1 MAEATKISRQVLY
14 KRIWSEPVTKLSKE
28 FGLSDV
34 GFAKL
39 CKRNDIP
46 RPPRGFWARKAVGQ
60 KVTDVPLPRANE
72 DWEITINSHEKGI
85 TNPALRTAAEREKS
99 RITQEPPIVVP
110 DNMRGAHPLVS
121 TALHVLEATQKD
133 ACGILRPAAFG
144 CLNVSVSR
152 NSLRRA
158 LLIMDALIKTFVA
171 RGYSVRVPGEGDI
184 DETIVELMDARVPF
198 GIRETLVELKV
209 EPDDDPGLKGPY
221 EFRHNRF
228 KNQTGP
234 SGKLC
239 LEIDP
244 GHGMIGDG
252 LRRRWSDTQSG
263 QVEKHLNQFVAGVIQ
278 IAIKQRDDKLAR
290 EARKRQEEEEARIE
304 AERQAA
310 AERRAEAQEKI
321 RAAKWAAVLAERAKV
336 QELRQGANA
345 WRESRQLRAYI
356 AAVRRDAIGT
366 QNAFSETALVQ
377 ALLCFHCNVAP
388 FGFRRR
394 FAYNPDPVF
403 DGGSLVHSH
412 RKGQA
417 PWIIPDNEDRPDR
430 EVLPRYNAV

>member
-1 MAEATKISRQVLY
+1 MAETTKVSRQVLY
-14 KRIWSEPVTKLSKE
+14 KRIWSEPVTRLAKE

-85 TNPALRTAAEREKS
+85 TNPALRTAAEREQS
-99 RITQEPPIVVP
+99 RIAQEPPIVVLETL
-110 DNMRGAHPLVS
+110 RGAHPLVS
-121 TALHVLEATQKD
+121 TALHVLDATQKD

-171 RGYSVRVPGEGDI
+171 RGYSVRVPGEEDI
-184 DETIVELMDARVPF
+184 DETIVELMDTRVAF

-209 EPDDDPGLKGPY
+209 EPDDDPGLTGPY

-234 SGKLC
+234 SGKLY
-239 LEIDP
+239 LEID
-244 GHGMIGDG
+244 GATGFVGGFLIE
-252 LRRRWSDTQSG
+252 RVSG
-263 QVEKHLNQFVAGVIQ
+263 P
-278 IAIKQRDDKLAR
+278 
-290 EARKRQEEEEARIE
+290 
-304 AERQAA
+304 
-310 AERRAEAQEKI
+310 
-321 RAAKWAAVLAERAKV
+321 
-336 QELRQGANA
+336 
-345 WRESRQLRAYI
+345 
-356 AAVRRDAIGT
+356 
-366 QNAFSETALVQ
+366 
-377 ALLCFHCNVAP
+377 C
-388 FGFRRR
+388 
-394 FAYNPDPVF
+394 
-403 DGGSLVHSH
+403 
-412 RKGQA
+412 
-417 PWIIPDNEDRPDR
+417 
-430 EVLPRYNAV
+430 

>member
-1 MAEATKISRQVLY
+1 MAETIKVSRHVLY
-14 KRIWSEPVTKLSKE
+14 KRIWSEPVTRLAKE

-85 TNPALRTAAEREKS
+85 TNPALRTAAEQEQS
-99 RITQEPPIVVP
+99 RIAQEPPIVVP
-110 DNMRGAHPLVS
+110 ETLRGAHPLVS
-121 TALHVLEATQKD
+121 TALHVLDATQKD

-171 RGYSVRVPGEGDI
+171 RGYSVRVPGEEDI
-184 DETIVELMDARVPF
+184 DETIVELMDTRVAF
-198 GIRETLVELKV
+198 GIRETLVERKV

-228 KNQTGP
+228 KNQTAP
-234 SGKLC
+234 SGKLY

-252 LRRRWSDTQSG
+252 LRRRWADTQKG
-263 QVEKHLNQFVAGVIQ
+263 PVEKCLNLFVAGVIQ
-278 IAIKQRDDKLAR
+278 VAIKQRDDKLAR
-290 EARKRQEEEEARIE
+290 EARKRQEEEAARLAALKM
-304 AERQAA
+304 AEEKRRTEEQERIRAA
-310 AERRAEAQEKI
+310 KRADERKLAEAQEKI
-321 RAAKWAAVLAERAKV
+321 RAAKWAELLAERAKV
-336 QELRQGANA
+336 KKLRQDASD
-345 WRESRQLRAYI
+345 WRESRQCRAYI
-356 AAVRRDAIGT
+356 AAVRRDAVARGIDVG
-366 QNAFSETALVQ
+366 NESEKGKWLQWATRQ
-377 ALLCFHCNVAP
+377 ADRLDP
-388 FGFRRR
+388 FRES
-394 FAYNPDPVF
+394 P
-403 DGGSLVHSH
+403 HSILDDAE
-412 RKGQA
+412 KYK
-417 PWIIPDNEDRPDR
+417 PPE
-430 EVLPRYNAV
+430 